1 MLFEISL
8 GLQNIAETVEQ
19 DNEGLSNTQA
29 NSEMNKTE
37 VNDDP
42 GNTVFDKESQ
52 KVGDRWADKR
62 FNEFDD
68 RGAVFGKGKDD

>member
-1 MLFEISL
+1 
-8 GLQNIAETVEQ
+8 
-19 DNEGLSNTQA
+19 
-29 NSEMNKTE
+29 MNKTE

-52 KVGDRWADKR
+52 KVGDRWANKR

-68 RGAVFGKGKDD
+68 RGAVFGKGKDV